1 MKNVRWMGLGAS
13 VAGLLFLSGAVA
25 SADPITVGGAVY
37 TLTYSGTPIASTSTT
52 DTYQITY
59 SVDTTNYD
67 VVNASGSANLKAISV
82 QAASSIDSF
91 TAVSAPTGFTYTTG
105 TSNANGCGAGGSGW
119 VCADTSTGPIVP
131 GGTFDF
137 VFDITVDSGDLFT
150 STGAASVKALYTY
163 INSTNG
169 KLTTDSQLSQHISL
183 QTTPAV
189 PEPASFTLL
198 GLGLAAVGCA
208 RKRFARRNS

>member
-1 MKNVRWMGLGAS
+1 MGLGAS

-25 SADPITVGGAVY
+25 SADPITANGAIY
-37 TLTYSGTPIASTSTT
+37 TLSYSGTPIASTSTT
-52 DTYQITY
+52 DTYRITY
-59 SVDTTNYD
+59 SIDTTNYD
-67 VVNASGSANLKAISV
+67 VVNASGSANLTAISV

-91 TAVSAPTGFTYTTG
+91 TAVSAPGGFTYTTG
-105 TSNANGCGAGGSGW
+105 TSNATGCGGGGSGW

-131 GGTFDF
+131 DGTFDF

-150 STGAASVKALYTY
+150 STDAASVKALYTY
-163 INSTNG
+163 INSANN
-169 KLTTDSQLSQHISL
+169 KLTVDSQLSQHISL
-183 QTTPAV
+183 QTTPSV
-189 PEPASFTLL
+189 PEPASFALL